1 MKTKLMKSISLFLVA
16 LFCLGVVGLNASTA
30 HAQDEQEESGP
41 IRIAV
46 LDVPGGGSELIVAAV
61 SQIENVDVQGQ
72 AWFLEQIQGR
82 AFKAKGI
89 MSRPGDLKWLM
100 DGAEI
105 KYILYLA
112 AGEDETAPYTAR
124 LVGDESGEMVHEF
137 RVERAAETG
146 LTESSAK
153 VAALEV
159 AKYIDS
165 QKPRDLEAEA
175 AARAAEEKKKAEL
188 AAADDPN
195 RLKRQVAAD
204 KQSAMDAYSRDWFRA
219 SVRGVGVRRDFN
231 VTGSNKAVSAYSSAF
246 YPGFSINLDAFP
258 IGMSNREYAGI
269 GFYADFLMGFD
280 SVQIAYTMTDEED
293 NVLDV
298 IEEISITHVDFE
310 GGILY
315 RLGDPLKLRSS
326 EAAKVDLSLGVRHSN
341 FAAAAN
347 IQLPSINHTSFVIG
361 SRVTSRMFSDMFR
374 LRAGVNIS
382 PIGIFG
388 TGLELFGETAY
399 TYGVGGAL
407 GAEISATDDIGIVF
421 GYDFNLQRTNF
432 TGQGELGFTDATAF
446 ELVQVLNAG
455 ISYNY

>member
-1 MKTKLMKSISLFLVA
+1 MKTKPMKSISLFLLA
-16 LFCLGVVGLNASTA
+16 LFCLGVVGLSAQTA
-30 HAQDEQEESGP
+30 HAQDEVDSGP
-41 IRIAV
+41 IRLTV
-46 LDVPGGGSELIVAAV
+46 LNVPGGGTELLVAAV
-61 SQIENVDVQGQ
+61 SGIENVEVQGQ
-72 AWFLEQIQGR
+72 DWFLEQIQGR

-89 MSRPGDLKWLM
+89 MSRPEDLKWLM
-100 DGAEI
+100 DGANI
-105 KYILYLA
+105 DYILYLD
-112 AGEDETAPYTAR
+112 AGEDETSSYTAR
-124 LVGDESGEMVHEF
+124 LVGNETGEVVHQIS
-137 RVERAAETG
+137 VERDADSG

-159 AKYIDS
+159 SKYLDS

-175 AARAAEEKKKAEL
+175 AAKAAEEKRKAEL
-188 AAADDPN
+188 AAAEDPN

-204 KQSAMDAYSRDWFRA
+204 KQNALDAYSRDWFHA

-231 VTGSNKAVSAYSSAF
+231 VTGANKAVSAYSSAF
-246 YPGFSINLDAFP
+246 YPGFAINLAAFP

-280 SVQIAYTMTDEED
+280 SVQIAYTITDEDD

-298 IEEISITHVDFE
+298 IEEIGITHVDFE

-315 RLGDPLKLRSS
+315 RLGDPLELRQNK
-326 EAAKVDLSLGVRHSN
+326 AARVDLSLGVRHSN

-361 SRVTSRMFSDMFR
+361 SRVSSRMFSDMFR

-399 TYGVGGAL
+399 TYGVGGTL

-455 ISYNY
+455 VSYKY

>member
-1 MKTKLMKSISLFLVA
+1 MKSISLTIAA
-16 LFCLGVVGLNASTA
+16 LFCLGVVGLSAQTV
-30 HAQDEQEESGP
+30 HAQEDEPTGP
-41 IRIAV
+41 ARIAV
-46 LDVPGGGSELIVAAV
+46 LDVSAGGTELLIEAV
-61 SQIENVDVQGQ
+61 SQIENVEVKGQ
-72 AWFLEQIQGR
+72 KWFLEQVQGR
-82 AFKAKGI
+82 AFKAQGI
-89 MSRPGDLKWLM
+89 MSRPEDLKWLM

-105 KYILYLA
+105 KYILFLA
-112 AGEDETAPYTAR
+112 AGEDETAPFTAR
-124 LVGDESGEMVHEF
+124 LVGDKTGEVVHQF
-137 RVERAAETG
+137 SVERAAETG

-159 AKYIDS
+159 SKYIDS

-175 AARAAEEKKKAEL
+175 AAKAAEEKKKAEL

-195 RLKRQVAAD
+195 RLKRQVAAE
-204 KQSAMDAYSRDWFRA
+204 KQNALDAFSRDWFHA

-231 VTGSNKAVSAYSSAF
+231 VTGANKAVSAYSSAF

-280 SVQIAYTMTDEED
+280 SVMIQYSVEEEGETF
-293 NVLDV
+293 DV
-298 IEEISITHVDFE
+298 TEEIGITQINFE

-315 RLGDPLKLRSS
+315 RLGDPLELRSTN
-326 EAAKVDLSLGVRHSN
+326 AAKVDLSLGVRHSN
-341 FAAAAN
+341 FTVAAN
-347 IQLPSINHTSFVIG
+347 TQLPSISHTSFVIG
-361 SRVTSRMFSDMFR
+361 TRVTSRMFSDMFR
-374 LRAGVNIS
+374 LRAGVNVS

-399 TYGVGGAL
+399 TYGVGGVL
-407 GAEISATDDIGIVF
+407 GAEIAATDDIGIVF

-432 TGQGELGFTDATAF
+432 TGNGELGFTDATGF

-455 ISYNY
+455 VSYTY